1 MTKKETERD
10 AGGRETEREGT
21 VGDGR
26 GMEGN
31 GLKGEQRETERKG
44 REWKE

>member
-10 AGGRETEREGT
+10 GGEGKL
-21 VGDGR
+21 
-26 GMEGN
+26 EGN